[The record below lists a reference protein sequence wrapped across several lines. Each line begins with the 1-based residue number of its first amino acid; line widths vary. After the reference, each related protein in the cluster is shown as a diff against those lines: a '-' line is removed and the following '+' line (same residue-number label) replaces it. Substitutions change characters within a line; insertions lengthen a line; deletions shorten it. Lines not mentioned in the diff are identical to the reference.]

1 MSAKFPRQPMSVPIL
16 FTASILFEAITTQLV
31 KELLRKEYRKRQEAH
46 RRAAQVWRILKKS

>member
-1 MSAKFPRQPMSVPIL
+1 MSVPIL